1 MRESTIRLLTGPMV
15 ISPVV
20 SLSTDINR
28 KGLCIAQKGGIVLD
42 LRRMNWIL
50 EIDLELVDEVCED

>member
-1 MRESTIRLLTGPMV
+1 MV